1 MITLPLN
8 CRLLC
13 ASGAAYGISFTTNPP
28 KITCAP
34 DSTLQ
39 QVIAATNALKPGLQ
53 IMARRLH

>member
-13 ASGAAYGISFTTNPP
+13 ASGAAYGISFMTNPP
-28 KITCAP
+28 KITYVP
-34 DSTLQ
+34 DSMLQ

-53 IMARRLH
+53 IMA